1 MALFT
6 PFRYLLRGFGG
17 PAAALISVGIL
28 TFPVIVGD
36 IRQSVGRSNS
46 SKDQYAFVD
55 EVDIYKISAMLVS
68 INKKPLDNVLYN
80 KMSKLI
86 FEKKI
91 NLSINLINQT
101 GKKSDPYRI
110 VIAEYKTTRGYDE

>member
-1 MALFT
+1 M
-6 PFRYLLRGFGG
+6 LRAF
-17 PAAALISVGIL
+17 LNFDDV
-28 TFPVIVGD
+28 VEE
-36 IRQSVGRSNS
+36 IRQNVLGRSRNR
-46 SKDQYAFVD
+46 D
-55 EVDIYKISAMLVS
+55 EVSFYDDVDVYKISAMLVS

>member
-1 MALFT
+1 V
-6 PFRYLLRGFGG
+6 PRFRPIRLLSRGFGG
-17 PAAALISVGIL
+17 PAAAIMLRAFLNFDDV
-28 TFPVIVGD
+28 VEE
-36 IRQSVGRSNS
+36 IRQNVLGRSRNR
-46 SKDQYAFVD
+46 D
-55 EVDIYKISAMLVS
+55 EVSFYDDVDVYKISAMLVS